1 MNIKKGIL
9 AATLATSVLTL
20 AACGNSGMDEK
31 VATSKV
37 GDVTVEQLYK
47 EMKTSAGSQALQ
59 LIMLENVLAD
69 KYKVTDKEVDKK
81 IEDQKKQ
88 IEAQGTDFKTY
99 LTSQG
104 MTEDT
109 FKRYAKLSL
118 LQEAAQRDGVKVS
131 DEEIKTYYDRL
142 GKEVKAS
149 HILVADEKT
158 AKKLKKQLDDGADF
172 AKLAKKNST
181 DTGTGA
187 NGGELGWFG
196 PDEMVGAFT
205 DAAYSMKKGEISD
218 PVKSDYGY
226 HIIKLEGTKDK
237 KVDGTLEE
245 KKDEI
250 KKTLQL
256 TKAKAE
262 DPNQTKLQEK
272 VSKLMKDAD
281 IKIEDKDL
289 KDALASF
296 LGSSTTES
304 K

>member
-1 MNIKKGIL
+1 
-9 AATLATSVLTL
+9 T
-20 AACGNSGMDEK
+20 
-31 VATSKV
+31 
-37 GDVTVEQLYK
+37 
-47 EMKTSAGSQALQ
+47 GS
-59 LIMLENVLAD
+59 
-69 KYKVTDKEVDKK
+69 
-81 IEDQKKQ
+81 
-88 IEAQGTDFKTY
+88 
-99 LTSQG
+99 
-104 MTEDT
+104 
-109 FKRYAKLSL
+109 
-118 LQEAAQRDGVKVS
+118 
-131 DEEIKTYYDRL
+131 
-142 GKEVKAS
+142 
-149 HILVADEKT
+149 
-158 AKKLKKQLDDGADF
+158 
-172 AKLAKKNST
+172 
-181 DTGTGA
+181 GA

-237 KVDGTLEE
+237 KVDGTLDE

-256 TKAKAE
+256 AKAKAE
-262 DPNQTKLQEK
+262 EPNQTKLQEK

-281 IKIEDKDL
+281 VKIEDKDL

>member
-1 MNIKKGIL
+1 
-9 AATLATSVLTL
+9 
-20 AACGNSGMDEK
+20 
-31 VATSKV
+31 
-37 GDVTVEQLYK
+37 
-47 EMKTSAGSQALQ
+47 
-59 LIMLENVLAD
+59 
-69 KYKVTDKEVDKK
+69 
-81 IEDQKKQ
+81 
-88 IEAQGTDFKTY
+88 
-99 LTSQG
+99 
-104 MTEDT
+104 
-109 FKRYAKLSL
+109 
-118 LQEAAQRDGVKVS
+118 
-131 DEEIKTYYDRL
+131 
-142 GKEVKAS
+142 
-149 HILVADEKT
+149 
-158 AKKLKKQLDDGADF
+158 
-172 AKLAKKNST
+172 
-181 DTGTGA
+181 
-187 NGGELGWFG
+187 
-196 PDEMVGAFT
+196 MVGAFT

-226 HIIKLEGTKDK
+226 HIIKLEGIKDK
-237 KVDGTLEE
+237 KVDGTLDE

>member
-20 AACGNSGMDEK
+20 AACGNGGMDEK

-59 LIMLENVLAD
+59 LIMLENVLSD

-81 IEDQKKQ
+81 VEDQKKQ
-88 IEAQGTDFKTY
+88 VEAQGTDFKTY
-99 LTSQG
+99 LSSQG

-131 DEEIKTYYDRL
+131 DEEIKTYYNRL

-181 DTGTGA
+181 DTGSGA
-187 NGGELGWFG
+187 NGGELGW
-196 PDEMVGAFT
+196 
-205 DAAYSMKKGEISD
+205 
-218 PVKSDYGY
+218 
-226 HIIKLEGTKDK
+226 
-237 KVDGTLEE
+237 
-245 KKDEI
+245 
-250 KKTLQL
+250 
-256 TKAKAE
+256 
-262 DPNQTKLQEK
+262 
-272 VSKLMKDAD
+272 
-281 IKIEDKDL
+281 
-289 KDALASF
+289 
-296 LGSSTTES
+296 
-304 K
+304 

>member
-1 MNIKKGIL
+1 MNMKKGIL
-9 AATLATSVLTL
+9 AATLATSVLAL
-20 AACGNSGMDEK
+20 AACGNGGMDEK
-31 VATSKV
+31 VVTSKV
-37 GDVTVEQLYK
+37 GDITVQNLYD
-47 EMKTSAGSQALQ
+47 EMKESAGSSAVQ
-59 LIMLENVLAD
+59 LIMIEKVLED
-69 KYKVTDKEVDKK
+69 KYDVSDKAVDAKVK
-81 IEDQKKQ
+81 DQKKQ
-88 IEAQGTDFKTY
+88 IEAQGTDFKQY
-99 LTSQG
+99 LSSQG

-109 FKRYAKLSL
+109 FKRYAKLQL
-118 LQEAAQRDGVKVS
+118 LQEAAQRDGIKVS
-131 DEEIKTYYDRL
+131 DDEVKAYYDRL

-149 HILVADEKT
+149 HILVADEAT

-181 DTGTGA
+181 DTSSA
-187 NGGELGWFG
+187 ENGGELGWFG

-226 HIIKLEGTKDK
+226 HIIKVENTRDK
-237 KVDGTLEE
+237 KVDGTLDE

-250 KKTLQL
+250 KQTLQL
-256 TKAKAE
+256 AKAKEE

-272 VSKLMKDAD
+272 ISKMMKDAD

-296 LGSSTTES
+296 LGSSKS
-304 K
+304 DK